1 MFQSYLKSSL
11 FDLFSIALLLVL
23 VTLCTILFG
32 NSLRNGL
39 LKGGWL
45 GFDSELFRI
54 VNNHG
59 WLNREV
65 TDSLL
70 VLVAMTDVNL
80 VPRFVLVEGVRTG
93 PLQGADNNGTVTS
106 NGSWLLFVS
115 VGRGVAI
122 KADNPGTLVDLF
134 SQSDRL
140 VLRDRLEAVFEG
152 VSLLNLFLL
161 NFDIV
166 VFIGFRRLFG
176 LSMGSTAVL
185 EDVEILVNPH
195 LGLAHTVCGRELN
208 LTFFRSV
215 VLNFTSVFFTDFHQA
230 RGNQSN

>member
-1 MFQSYLKSSL
+1 MFQSSLKSSL
-11 FDLFSIALLLVL
+11 FDSFSIAILRVLLS
-23 VTLCTILFG
+23 LFCFGIG
-32 NSLRNGL
+32 NSLHNGL

-45 GFDSELFRI
+45 GFDSELFRV
-54 VNNHG
+54 VNDHG

-65 TDSLL
+65 TDSLF
-70 VLVAMTDVNL
+70 VLVAMTNVNL
-80 VPRFVLVEGVRTG
+80 VPRFALVEGVRTG
-93 PLQGADNNGTVTS
+93 PLQGADNDGTVTS
-106 NGSWLLFVS
+106 NGSGLLFVS

-134 SQSDRL
+134 GQSDRT
-140 VLRDRLEAVFEG
+140 VLRDRLEAIFEG

-166 VFIGFRRLFG
+166 VFTGFRRLFG

-208 LTFFRSV
+208 LAFFRSV
-215 VLNFTSVFFTDFHQA
+215 VLNFTSVFFADFHEA
-230 RGNQSN
+230 LGNQSS